1 MIVTGQTYDINRGF
15 GSPEKGLVLIL
26 LKRIQNFAWIYII
39 MQIIVMCLLI
49 QKKYLIFKAHN
60 RNINLP
66 ARFCLGSISDGFSA
80 REV

>member
-1 MIVTGQTYDINRGF
+1 
-15 GSPEKGLVLIL
+15 
-26 LKRIQNFAWIYII
+26 
-39 MQIIVMCLLI
+39 MCLLI